1 MGNMHTDVGLK
12 VVKTCMKVETIF
24 KYNNHLNKALK

>member
-12 VVKTCMKVETIF
+12 GVKTCVKVETIF
-24 KYNNHLNKALK
+24 NYHNHLNKALK